1 VIAENQKYKFME
13 QNKEEQKKLLTEIM
27 EADTK
32 DELYKQQSAVQ
43 WLETNFPKIGKS
55 IDTATSLE
63 IHVKFQQAKRMHEQ
77 QIKDAYEKGETNGIK
92 STNNANYTSLKTSEQ
107 YYNET
112 FKK

>member
-1 VIAENQKYKFME
+1 MAQTALDWLVE
-13 QNKEEQKKLLTEIM
+13 QLPLI
-27 EADTK
+27 
-32 DELYKQQSAVQ
+32 QQEG
-43 WLETNFPKIGKS
+43 LRDIIE
-55 IDTATSLE
+55 
-63 IHVKFQQAKRMHEQ
+63 QAKEMEKQ

>member
-1 VIAENQKYKFME
+1 MTKNLKNNTMTQQNAVDVLWEN
-13 QNKEEQKKLLTEIM
+13 L
-27 EADTK
+27 
-32 DELYKQQSAVQ
+32 
-43 WLETNFPKIGKS
+43 
-55 IDTATSLE
+55 TSLFFFTDGIPIEAME
-63 IHVKFQQAKRMHEQ
+63 IYDKAKEMHEK